1 MATIKNFTDFI
12 LDFKQSLSEDPMPE
26 LIAKGELPNDENEQG
41 LIFDFPDYHA
51 FELSYGVNEHG
62 TLESLQLSV
71 WISGD
76 ESLSEMLLLNEMRD
90 LHYLLIPIMK
100 DFLFSAYSETTNN
113 DACSYSATFDTDDGI
128 IPGEETEGCWTLT
141 IKITDYLS

>member
-26 LIAKGELPNDENEQG
+26 LIAKGELPNGENEQG

-51 FELSYGVNEHG
+51 FELSYGVNEQG

-76 ESLSEMLLLNEMRD
+76 EPQSEVSLLNEM
-90 LHYLLIPIMK
+90 LEHHHLLIPIMK

-113 DACSYSATFDTDDGI
+113 DACSYSATFNTDHGTMPGI
-128 IPGEETEGCWTLT
+128 EEEGAWELT
-141 IKITDYLS
+141 VKITDHLS

>member
-76 ESLSEMLLLNEMRD
+76 EPQSEVSLLHEMLE
-90 LHYLLIPIMK
+90 HHHLLIPIMK

-113 DACSYSATFDTDDGI
+113 DACSYSATFNTDHGTMPGI
-128 IPGEETEGCWTLT
+128 EEEGAWELT
-141 IKITDYLS
+141 VKITDHLS

>member
-1 MATIKNFTDFI
+1 MATTKNFTDFI

-26 LIAKGELPNDENEQG
+26 LIAKGELPNDENEHG

-51 FELSYGVNEHG
+51 FELSYGVNEQG

-76 ESLSEMLLLNEMRD
+76 EPQSEISLLHEMLD
-90 LHYLLIPIMK
+90 LHHLLIPIMR

-113 DACSYSATFDTDDGI
+113 DACSYSAIFDTDHGTM
-128 IPGEETEGCWTLT
+128 PGEETEGRWELT
-141 IKITDYLS
+141 VKITDYLS

>member
-51 FELSYGVNEHG
+51 FELSYGVNEQG

-76 ESLSEMLLLNEMRD
+76 EPQSEVSLLNEM
-90 LHYLLIPIMK
+90 LEHHHLLIPIMK

-113 DACSYSATFDTDDGI
+113 DACSYSATFDTDHGTMPGI
-128 IPGEETEGCWTLT
+128 EEEGAWELT
-141 IKITDYLS
+141 VKITDHLS